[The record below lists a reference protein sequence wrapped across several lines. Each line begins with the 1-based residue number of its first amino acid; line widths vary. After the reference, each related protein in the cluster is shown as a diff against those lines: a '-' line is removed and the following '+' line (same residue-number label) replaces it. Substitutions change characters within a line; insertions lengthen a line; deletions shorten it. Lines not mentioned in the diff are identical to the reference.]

1 MIDCGFIN
9 LKVPKKVK
17 SVSVLKPF
25 FTLIFKFIDFT
36 VVSSIS

>member
-17 SVSVLKPF
+17 SVSVFKPLI
-25 FTLIFKFIDFT
+25 TVIFKSIDFT
-36 VVSSIS
+36 TVSSIS